1 MRKYI
6 IVIAVLV
13 VAGIGASFLLIP
25 GENDIAVMQ
34 EKDDTVEAAALVNM
48 DFQAEYDKG
57 NRSEKVL
64 VGLAD
69 LYMSDG
75 RHAVILPILEQ
86 DVVANPDH
94 IEVRK
99 QMAKLYQAAGRDD
112 DYLKEMETIAE
123 KQPTEANLSLLADM
137 YNYTRMYDNQV
148 ATLKRLIEVSNGKN
162 PDYYVDTATILMMQE
177 NKAGAADMLQQLR
190 TAHPDYLSFK
200 LVRLMVSNY
209 VDIGDP
215 QKGYDEAARWVQK
228 QPNAPEIADL
238 ANIINYGGRPDL
250 AIQLMEMNPQLITT
264 QADLLT
270 AYVNALLVGDKRDQ
284 AFETLKTA
292 HTAGTLPPEMYR
304 PFIELALERKD
315 MVLAESIV
323 DSLDNKYFKEDDAI
337 NLVELARANENQTI
351 TTKLIAKFETPDYIT
366 NKPVLAAIIALIRR
380 DNDEDQKIATALK
393 AQVTRIQRLRL
404 AQACARTEKTQCF
417 NTLVAQ
423 FPKFADMNPRELD
436 EVVMLYISINRGKDI
451 YAQVE
456 AEAKT
461 RDSEIITQAL
471 IKLAASMG
479 KREVVASWLTE
490 SGRNA
495 STGKLSELFFIA
507 NDRNHGAV
515 AMDIASVLYQRDPNE
530 KHRDYLVSGYLRA
543 GEYAKALPLLRDVKG
558 QSRELEDSYLT
569 ALTKLGKGSPEHRTE
584 LEQYV
589 VPQLESSSV
598 DSERKL
604 QLVFMLI
611 NTNNK
616 KAAIPFIDQY
626 AKSEGGEWR
635 KLYNQVHA
643 VYTPRRGGGAAR
655 GTSVAAAAPAKPA
668 PTPIADMPRDYR
680 MALATDPKTSDE
692 TRRMLAFSLIDDGF
706 KADAATVFQL
716 LADNKSPDSQE
727 VKDLLYMWGP
737 RLNAEQIAWLTHRA
751 TTAPSNGD
759 KVRWGEYISTY
770 GDDFTFMNYVS
781 ANPAALTHPSLRKKY
796 FNAVAQNA
804 SIEAFDAG
812 LADWMNATNDPE
824 ALKDYAEVAKAY
836 GYQDAAVRALKK
848 IETLGAA
855 KEPVLKDLGILTFS
869 QGKFNE
875 ADQYL
880 SGFLQQQQQN
890 PKPEEEAYEAYFYK
904 GELNRRNH
912 KNVPLANQYY
922 SEIVRLGPQ
931 LATNLP
937 RQSIYYSSLFHL
949 GHYEQA
955 KQGFSGLLERYP
967 NDKSLLADYMSVLAE
982 YKFYND
988 ALVVANRYDA
998 KAKSFNE
1005 AVQLP
1010 AGAAPLPMDGQS
1022 FAPQPSTLQP
1032 LNEPMIIRSP
1042 HVQNVETF
1050 EKGREIKINFNE
1062 PLPENFKLASA
1073 NDEWVEKT
1081 QVGYDSVLVEAKP
1094 GYNLHF
1100 TPVSSE
1106 SVAIIPS
1113 NNLIRPAPQM
1123 TAREQQARQQDLRL
1137 QMLYA
1142 RLEME
1147 TGKEQQ
1153 ALNRLTTL
1161 QQHYPQDSG
1170 LLGYSAIA
1178 ENFSGNWPHAL
1189 NMLEHAQE
1197 LNPHNEDIA
1206 NLKKDIERAHSNQF
1220 VKLDYDYRRIGDNDE
1235 HITGISGAAKVTN
1248 RFEVGMNVQNDEMDT
1263 AGTRRAFDG
1272 RVGDYDY
1279 SRQRG
1284 EVFGAYYM
1292 SNGDRLQG
1300 SIFANNDTAGA
1311 GVYYAFNNPL
1321 GRSEAIVEYKRP
1333 YWDFVE
1339 AVAEQATRDRVG
1351 IKHVGNITPETTMSA
1366 EVSAN
1371 RYNIALEDDV
1381 ATTALVRANVVQQ
1394 IRPQNPY
1401 LGVGYGFDGEYVI
1414 DKTYKP
1420 LAGGGKYSPFPMNSR
1435 EVHFLSGIVSQPLTD
1450 STKANLVAGY
1460 AVDRLGDHGP
1470 QVEGNITQDLG
1481 EDVEAQVRARYG
1493 LETRDTKQNA
1503 TTVGGHLKYKF

>member
-34 EKDDTVEAAALVNM
+34 EKDDTVAAAAPINM

-75 RHAVILPILEQ
+75 RNALILPILEQ
-86 DVVANPDH
+86 DVVSNPDH

-123 KQPTEANLSLLADM
+123 KQPTEANLKLLSDM

-148 ATLKRLIEVSNGKN
+148 ATLKRLIEVSGGKN

-177 NKAGAADMLQQLR
+177 NKSGAADMLQQLR

-250 AIQLMEMNPQLITT
+250 AIALIELNPQLVNT
-264 QADLLT
+264 QGDLLT

-284 AFETLKTA
+284 AFETLKAA
-292 HTAGTLPPEMYR
+292 HASNVLPPEMYR

-315 MVLAESIV
+315 MALAESIV
-323 DSLDNKYFKEDDAI
+323 GSLDNKYFKEDDAI
-337 NLVELARANENQTI
+337 NLVELARANDNQTI
-351 TTKLIAKFETPDYIT
+351 TTKLISKFETPDYIA
-366 NKPVLAAIIALIRR
+366 NKPVLAAIIALVRR

-393 AQVTRIQRLRL
+393 AELTRIQRLRL

-451 YAQVE
+451 YTQVE
-456 AEAKT
+456 TETKT
-461 RDSEIITQAL
+461 RDSEIITQAM

-479 KREVVASWLTE
+479 KRDVVAGWLSQ
-490 SGRNA
+490 SGRNT

-515 AMDIASVLYQRDPNE
+515 AMDIAAVLYERDPNE

-589 VPQLESSSV
+589 VPQLESASV

-616 KAAIPFIDQY
+616 KAALPFIDQY

-643 VYTPRRGGGAAR
+643 VSVAPRRGGARAA
-655 GTSVAAAAPAKPA
+655 TVAAAPATPA
-668 PTPIADMPRDYR
+668 VTPIADMPRDYR

-706 KADAATVFQL
+706 KSDATVIFQQ
-716 LADNKSPDSQE
+716 LAENKSPDSQE
-727 VKDLLYMWGP
+727 VKDLLFMWGP
-737 RLNAEQIAWLTHRA
+737 RLNTQQVAWLNHRA
-751 TTAPSNGD
+751 TTAASTGD
-759 KVRWGEYISTY
+759 KVRWGEYISSY
-770 GDDFTFMNYVS
+770 GDDFAFMNYVS

-804 SIEAFDAG
+804 SIESFDAG

-824 ALKDYAEVAKAY
+824 ALKDYADVAKAY

-848 IETLGAA
+848 IETLGSA

-869 QGKFNE
+869 QGKYDE
-875 ADQYL
+875 SDRYL
-880 SGFLQQQQQN
+880 SGFLQEQQQQPN
-890 PKPEEEAYEAYFYK
+890 PEEEAYEAYFYK

-955 KQGFSGLLERYP
+955 KQGFNGLLERYP

-988 ALVVANRYDA
+988 ALIVANKYDT
-998 KAKSFNE
+998 KAKGYN
-1005 AVQLP
+1005 AQAQLP
-1010 AGAAPLPMDGQS
+1010 ASGQSSAAPAAS
-1022 FAPQPSTLQP
+1022 AEP
-1032 LNEPMIIRSP
+1032 LSEPMIIRSP

-1050 EKGREIKINFNE
+1050 EKGREIKINFNQ
-1062 PLPENFKLASA
+1062 PLPENYKLASI
-1073 NDEWVEKT
+1073 NHEWVESTK
-1081 QVGYDSVLVEAKP
+1081 VGYDSVLVEAKP

-1100 TPVSSE
+1100 TPVSE
-1106 SVAIIPS
+1106 ERVAIIPS
-1113 NNLIRPAPQM
+1113 NNPIRPAPQM

-1153 ALNRLTTL
+1153 ALTRLTTL
-1161 QQHYPQDSG
+1161 QQHYPQDPG

-1178 ENFSGNWPHAL
+1178 ENYSGNWPHAL
-1189 NMLEHAQE
+1189 DLVEHAQQ
-1197 LNPHNEDIA
+1197 LNPYNEDIA
-1206 NLKKDIERAHSNQF
+1206 NLRKDIQRAHTQQF

-1235 HITGISGAAKVTN
+1235 HITGISGTAKVTN
-1248 RFEVGMNVQNDEMDT
+1248 RFEVGMNAQNDEMQT
-1263 AGTRRAFDG
+1263 ANTRRAFDG
-1272 RVGDYDY
+1272 KVGDYDY

-1284 EVFGAYYM
+1284 EVFGAYYLN
-1292 SNGDRLQG
+1292 NGDRVQA
-1300 SIFANNDTAGA
+1300 SVFANNDTAGA

-1321 GRSEAIVEYKRP
+1321 GRSEALAEYKRP

-1351 IKHVGNITPETTMSA
+1351 IKHVGNITPETTVSA
-1366 EVSAN
+1366 EISAN
-1371 RYNIALEDDV
+1371 RYNIALDDDV

-1394 IRPQNPY
+1394 IRAQNPY
-1401 LGVGYGFDGEYVI
+1401 LGVGYGFDGEYVTN
-1414 DKTYKP
+1414 KKYRP
-1420 LAGGGKYSPFPMNSR
+1420 LANGDKYSPFPANSR
-1435 EVHFLSGIVSQPLTD
+1435 EVHFLSGIISQPITD

-1460 AVDRLGDHGP
+1460 AYDRLGDHGP

-1481 EDVEAQVRARYG
+1481 DDVEAQVRARYG

-1503 TTVGGHLKYKF
+1503 TTLGGHLKYKF

>member
-13 VAGIGASFLLIP
+13 AAGIGASFILIP
-25 GENDIAVMQ
+25 GEQDIAVMQ
-34 EKDDTVEAAALVNM
+34 EKDDTIEAAALANM

-64 VGLAD
+64 AGLAE

-75 RHAVILPILEQ
+75 RHALIQPILEQ
-86 DVVANPDH
+86 DLVANPDH

-99 QMAKLYQAAGRDD
+99 KLAKLYQAAGRDA
-112 DYLKEMETIAE
+112 DYLREMETIA
-123 KQPTEANLSLLADM
+123 KMQPTEANLTLLADM
-137 YNYTRMYDNQV
+137 YNYTRMYDKQIE
-148 ATLKRLIEVSNGKN
+148 TLKRLIEVSGGKN
-162 PDYYVDTATILMMQE
+162 PDYYVDTATIMMMQE

-190 TAHPDYLSFK
+190 AAHPDYLSFK

-215 QKGYDEAARWVQK
+215 QKAYEEAARWVQK

-250 AIQLMEMNPQLITT
+250 AIALIELNPQLVST

-284 AFETLKTA
+284 AFDVLKAAYTA
-292 HTAGTLPPEMYR
+292 NTLPPEMYR

-315 MVLAESIV
+315 LVLAESIV
-323 DSLDNKYFKEDDAI
+323 DRLDVKYFKEDDAI

-351 TTKLIAKFETPDYIT
+351 VTKLIAKFEAPDYIA
-366 NKPVLAAIIALIRR
+366 NKPVLAAIIALVRR
-380 DNDEDQKIATALK
+380 DTDEDQKVATALK
-393 AQVTRIQRLRL
+393 AELTRIQRLRL

-436 EVVMLYISINRGKDI
+436 EVVMLYISVNRGKDI
-451 YAQVE
+451 YTQIE

-461 RDSEIITQAL
+461 RDSEIVTQAL

-479 KREVVASWLTE
+479 KREVVADWLNQ
-490 SGRNA
+490 SGRNT

-515 AMDIASVLYQRDPNE
+515 AMDIATVLYERDPNE

-543 GEYAKALPLLRDVKG
+543 GEYAKALPLLRDVKSE
-558 QSRELEDSYLT
+558 SRELEDSYLT

-616 KAAIPFIDQY
+616 KAALPFVDQY

-635 KLYNQVHA
+635 KLYNQLHA

-655 GTSVAAAAPAKPA
+655 GTAAAVPAKPA
-668 PTPIADMPRDYR
+668 TPPIADMPRDYR

-706 KADAATVFQL
+706 KSDATVIFQQ
-716 LADNKSPDSQE
+716 LAENKSPDSQE

-751 TTAPSNGD
+751 STAPSNGD

-770 GDDFTFMNYVS
+770 GDDFAMMNYVS
-781 ANPAALTHPSLRKKY
+781 ANPAALDHPSLRKKY
-796 FNAVAQNA
+796 FNALAQNA
-804 SIEAFDAG
+804 SIEAFDQG
-812 LADWMNATNDPE
+812 LADWLNATNDPE

-855 KEPVLKDLGILTFS
+855 KEPVLKDLGVLTFS

-875 ADQYL
+875 SDQYL
-880 SGFLQQQQQN
+880 SSFLQQKQN
-890 PKPEEEAYEAYFYK
+890 QPNAEAEAYEAYFYK

-949 GHYEQA
+949 GHFAQA
-955 KQGFSGLLERYP
+955 KQGFEGLLERYP

-988 ALVVANRYDA
+988 ALVVANKYDA
-998 KAKSFNE
+998 KAKGLSTMPV
-1005 AVQLP
+1005 AAP
-1010 AGAAPLPMDGQS
+1010 ATPSGAAVPALS
-1022 FAPQPSTLQP
+1022 
-1032 LNEPMIIRSP
+1032 EPMIIQSP

-1050 EKGREIKINFNE
+1050 EKGREMKINFNQ
-1062 PLPENFKLASA
+1062 PLPEDFKLAS
-1073 NDEWVEKT
+1073 NDWVEETK
-1081 QVGYDSVLVEAKP
+1081 VGYDSVLVQAKP

-1100 TPVSSE
+1100 TPVSTE

-1113 NNLIRPAPQM
+1113 NNPVRPIPQM

-1161 QQHYPQDSG
+1161 QQHYPQDAG

-1189 NMLEHAQE
+1189 NLLEHAQE

-1206 NLKKDIERAHSNQF
+1206 NLKKDIERAHTNQF

-1235 HITGISGAAKVTN
+1235 HITGISGAAKVTD
-1248 RFEVGMNVQNDEMDT
+1248 RFEVGMNLQNDELQT
-1263 AGTRRAFDG
+1263 SNTRRAFDG

-1321 GRSEAIVEYKRP
+1321 GRSEALVEYKRP

-1366 EVSAN
+1366 EISAN
-1371 RYNIALEDDV
+1371 RYNIELEDDV

-1420 LAGGGKYSPFPMNSR
+1420 LGGAGDKYSPLPVNSR

-1450 STKANLVAGY
+1450 TTKANLVAGY
-1460 AVDRLGDHGP
+1460 AIDRLGDHGP